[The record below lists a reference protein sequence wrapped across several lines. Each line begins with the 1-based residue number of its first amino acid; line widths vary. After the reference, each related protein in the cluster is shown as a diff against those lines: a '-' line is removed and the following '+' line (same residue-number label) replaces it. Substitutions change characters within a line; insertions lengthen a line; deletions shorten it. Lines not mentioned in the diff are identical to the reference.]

1 MTSPIAAKVSAETKQ
16 AMRARAKE
24 RLGVLR
30 MVSSE
35 FKRIEIDERIELDD
49 ARCINI
55 LTKMSKQRNDALTQ
69 YEDAGRQDLADVER
83 FELSVIQ
90 EFLPLPLSQ
99 SEIDAIVDDA
109 ISATEAS
116 SMAQM
121 GAVMAKIK
129 PQIEGRADLGAVS
142 KQLRDRLSA

>member
-99 SEIDAIVDDA
+99 SEIDAIVDEA

-142 KQLRDRLSA
+142 KQLRNRLSA

>member
-99 SEIDAIVDDA
+99 SEIDTIVDEA

>member
-24 RLGVLR
+24 RLAVLR

-55 LTKMSKQRNDALTQ
+55 LTKMSKQRNDALAQ

-99 SEIDAIVDDA
+99 SEIDAIVDEA
-109 ISATEAS
+109 ILTTNAS

-121 GAVMAKIK
+121 GAVMAQIK

>member
-99 SEIDAIVDDA
+99 SEIDAIVDEA

>member
-142 KQLRDRLSA
+142 KQLRNRLSA